1 MYKDGIHVLARAV
14 IIDQDNILLCQTLDL
29 PVSFYFLPGGHVE
42 HEESAS
48 SALIRELLEETGAR
62 NVQIKRFLGILEHS
76 FEPGF
81 SSICHNHEYNLI
93 FEVESE
99 KLKIDSEI
107 PKIEN
112 HIQTLW
118 MPVKDIINIDFRPE
132 PLKNLILKW
141 LQLNYNDSFYSSML

>member
-1 MYKDGIHVLARAV
+1 MYKDSIHVLARAV
-14 IIDQDNILLCQTLDL
+14 VIDQGNILLCKTLDL

-42 HEESAS
+42 HGESAS
-48 SALIRELLEETGAR
+48 SALIRELSEETGAR
-62 NVQIKRFLGILEHS
+62 NVEIKRFLGVLEHS

-93 FEVESE
+93 FEVASE
-99 KLKIDSEI
+99 KLKINNEI
-107 PKIEN
+107 TQIED
-112 HIQTLW
+112 HIQILW

-141 LQLNYNDSFYSSML
+141 LECDYNYSFHSKML

>member
-1 MYKDGIHVLARAV
+1 MYKGSIHVLTRAV
-14 IIDQDNILLCQTLDL
+14 IIDQDNILLCKTLDL
-29 PVSFYFLPGGHVE
+29 PVSFYFLPGGHIE
-42 HEESAS
+42 HGESAS
-48 SALIRELLEETGAR
+48 SALIRELSEETGAR
-62 NVQIKRFLGILEHS
+62 NVEIKRFLGVLEHS

-99 KLKIDSEI
+99 KLKIDIEI
-107 PKIEN
+107 PQVEDN
-112 HIQTLW
+112 IQILW

>member
-1 MYKDGIHVLARAV
+1 MHKGSIHVLTRAV
-14 IIDQDNILLCQTLDL
+14 IIDQDNILLCKTLDL
-29 PVSFYFLPGGHVE
+29 PVSFYFLPGGHIE
-42 HEESAS
+42 HGESAS
-48 SALIRELLEETGAR
+48 SALIRELSEETGAR
-62 NVQIKRFLGILEHS
+62 NVEIKRFLGVLEHS

-99 KLKIDSEI
+99 KLKIDIEI
-107 PKIEN
+107 PQVEDN
-112 HIQTLW
+112 IQILW

>member
-1 MYKDGIHVLARAV
+1 M
-14 IIDQDNILLCQTLDL
+14 
-29 PVSFYFLPGGHVE
+29 S
-42 HEESAS
+42 
-48 SALIRELLEETGAR
+48 
-62 NVQIKRFLGILEHS
+62 
-76 FEPGF
+76 
-81 SSICHNHEYNLI
+81 NLI

-107 PKIEN
+107 PKIED

-141 LQLNYNDSFYSSML
+141 RELDYNDSFYSSML

>member
-1 MYKDGIHVLARAV
+1 MYKDSIHVLARAV
-14 IIDQDNILLCQTLDL
+14 VIDQGNILLCKTLDL

-42 HEESAS
+42 HGESAS
-48 SALIRELLEETGAR
+48 SALIRELSEETGAR
-62 NVQIKRFLGILEHS
+62 NVEIKRFLGVLEHS

-99 KLKIDSEI
+99 KLKIDIEI
-107 PKIEN
+107 PQVEDN
-112 HIQTLW
+112 IQILW

-132 PLKNLILKW
+132 PLKKLILKW